1 MNDISQIQYTTGSK
15 VTEIHMKRS
24 CKVHEKGRVPMKTCV
39 MGFSLNNENVA
50 CQ

>member
-1 MNDISQIQYTTGSK
+1 MFYHGVRYITTGSK

-24 CKVHEKGRVPMKTCV
+24 CKVHEKERLSMKTCV
-39 MGFSLNNENVA
+39 MGFSLNKENVN